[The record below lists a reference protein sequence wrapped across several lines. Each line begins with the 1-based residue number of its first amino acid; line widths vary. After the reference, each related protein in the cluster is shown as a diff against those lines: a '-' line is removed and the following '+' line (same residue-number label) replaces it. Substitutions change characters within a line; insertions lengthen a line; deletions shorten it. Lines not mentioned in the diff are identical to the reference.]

1 MKLLSS
7 DLCCLLAEDFL
18 KSSWESVKVLVERIN
33 SLPEKSS
40 RSPVSLFSFKD
51 DHKVLTKFEGNH
63 FFLRGSVEYANPQLT
78 VEEVQGIIGLRL
90 LEAFGNYFVDYG
102 LHEPDGQDFCQI
114 CETLKKPPKGCIVP
128 FLLNT
133 DEIEPD
139 RYSMNPLKNS
149 IVESGQSSFPAAYVK
164 TNDLSVD
171 QKFYKKYEGSLIS
184 KNEIDLI
191 NENLETSSN
200 SYLDFVDRVKYA
212 QLDNL
217 FEIFGID
224 LSISALRMPL
234 STLETEGEN
243 GLIHD
248 IIRESHKDYEAISQS
263 YACMKR
269 SMSKRTTLL
278 STPHSSKGYGSKRA
292 ARGKMYFEG
301 MKLKSI
307 RVKYRTTLLYPNEV
321 DTEEVSIAKAD
332 DDFTIDGEK
341 LVNYSFSETPSSPQ
355 FFLYSLGSPEDA
367 AVWHG
372 VGTFGASR
380 LLRSMVSLRH
390 ACSEGLLIK
399 NFDKYQIKTKVP
411 LHFSLDPKR
420 MWVNP
425 VYNNIDSSIGC
436 IIDPS
441 KFARKGMKLE
451 YLSVF
456 K

>member
-1 MKLLSS
+1 MLSS

-18 KSSWESVKVLVERIN
+18 KSSWDSVKVLVERIN
-33 SLPEKSS
+33 SLPKKSS
-40 RSPVSLFSFKD
+40 KRSVSLFRFKD
-51 DHKVLTKFEGNH
+51 DHKVLTNFDGNH

-90 LEAFGNYFVDYG
+90 LEAFGNYFVDTG
-102 LHEPDGQDFCQI
+102 LHEPDDKDFCQI
-114 CETLKKPPKGCIVP
+114 CETLKKPPKGRIVP

-139 RYSMNPLKNS
+139 RYSMNPLKKS
-149 IVESGQSSFPAAYVK
+149 IVESGQSAFPAAYVK
-164 TNDLSVD
+164 TNNLSVD
-171 QKFYKKYEGSLIS
+171 AKFFKKYEGSLIS
-184 KNEIDLI
+184 QNEVDIINKNLDM
-191 NENLETSSN
+191 SSN
-200 SYLDFVDRVKYA
+200 SYLDLVDRVKYE
-212 QLDNL
+212 QLDDL
-217 FEIFGID
+217 FKIFGID

-248 IIRESHKDYEAISQS
+248 IVRESHKDYDAISQS
-263 YACMKR
+263 YAYMKR
-269 SMSKRTTLL
+269 SMSKRTTML
-278 STPHSSKGYGSKRA
+278 SIPHSNKGYGSKRA
-292 ARGKMYFEG
+292 ARGKIYFDG
-301 MKLKSI
+301 KKLKSI
-307 RVKYRTTLLYPNEV
+307 RVKYKTTLLYPNEV
-321 DTEEVSIAKAD
+321 DSEEVSIAKAH

-341 LVNYSFSETPSSPQ
+341 MVNYHFSETPSSPQ

-380 LLRSMVSLRH
+380 LLRSMVSLRY
-390 ACSEGLLIK
+390 ACSEGRLIK
-399 NFDKYQIKTKVP
+399 NLDKYQIKTKIP
-411 LHFSLDPKR
+411 LHFNLDPKR

-425 VYNNIDSSIGC
+425 VYKNIDSSIGC
-436 IIDPS
+436 ITDPS
-441 KFARKGMKLE
+441 KFAIKGMKLE

>member
-1 MKLLSS
+1 
-7 DLCCLLAEDFL
+7 
-18 KSSWESVKVLVERIN
+18 
-33 SLPEKSS
+33 
-40 RSPVSLFSFKD
+40 
-51 DHKVLTKFEGNH
+51 
-63 FFLRGSVEYANPQLT
+63 
-78 VEEVQGIIGLRL
+78 
-90 LEAFGNYFVDYG
+90 
-102 LHEPDGQDFCQI
+102 
-114 CETLKKPPKGCIVP
+114 
-128 FLLNT
+128 
-133 DEIEPD
+133 
-139 RYSMNPLKNS
+139 
-149 IVESGQSSFPAAYVK
+149 
-164 TNDLSVD
+164 
-171 QKFYKKYEGSLIS
+171 
-184 KNEIDLI
+184 
-191 NENLETSSN
+191 
-200 SYLDFVDRVKYA
+200 
-212 QLDNL
+212 
-217 FEIFGID
+217 
-224 LSISALRMPL
+224 
-234 STLETEGEN
+234 
-243 GLIHD
+243 
-248 IIRESHKDYEAISQS
+248 
-263 YACMKR
+263 MKR

-278 STPHSSKGYGSKRA
+278 STPHSSKGYGSKRS

-321 DTEEVSIAKAD
+321 DSEEVSIAKAD

-399 NFDKYQIKTKVP
+399 NLDKYQIKTEVP
-411 LHFSLDPKR
+411 LHFNLDPKR